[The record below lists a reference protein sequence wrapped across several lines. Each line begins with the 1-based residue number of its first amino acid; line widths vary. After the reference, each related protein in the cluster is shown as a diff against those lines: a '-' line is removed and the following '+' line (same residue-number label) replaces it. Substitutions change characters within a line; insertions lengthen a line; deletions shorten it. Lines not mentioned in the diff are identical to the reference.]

1 MTDLPL
7 LHPVYRTVLAF
18 DVEGSTGR
26 NNRGKAFLRE
36 QVFQVVTAALRGC
49 GIGERDCDA
58 EVHRGDGVLVLVHP
72 TDHAPKTV
80 LLGSVV
86 PAVRRML
93 DAHNRRRPEDA
104 VRLRAVLHAGEIMH
118 DRHGTFGETLDV
130 AFRLLDAPEVKRA
143 LRETTAPLV
152 LVVSDDVHRS
162 VVRHGYAGI
171 TSRAFRRAVAVEVGG
186 SCWSGWL
193 HEPGGPPLPRP
204 PAPESIVSRGTDSAV
219 GGAEREVAEE
229 RRGDGWADVA
239 WGAGGVWPD
248 GETRSAGDVWLGGE
262 TRAAGDVWLS
272 GEARAAGDVWL
283 GGGAGF
289 AVGGA
294 PGADG
299 VWAASGVVVTSPSVG
314 SPS

>member
-7 LHPVYRTVLAF
+7 RHPVYRTVLAF

-36 QVFQVVTAALRGC
+36 QVFQVVTAALRAC

-58 EVHRGDGVLVLVHP
+58 VVHRGDGVLVLVHP
-72 TDHAPKTV
+72 IDHAPKTV
-80 LLGSVV
+80 LLGWVV
-86 PAVRRML
+86 PTVRRLL

-104 VRLRAVLHAGEIMH
+104 VRLRAVLHAGEIAH

-143 LRETTAPLV
+143 LRETAAPLV

-171 TSRAFRRAVAVEVGG
+171 TSREFRRAVAVEVGG

-193 HEPGGPPLPRP
+193 HEPGGSPLPRP

-219 GGAEREVAEE
+219 G
-229 RRGDGWADVA
+229 
-239 WGAGGVWPD
+239 D
-248 GETRSAGDVWLGGE
+248 GEWGV
-262 TRAAGDVWLS
+262 V
-272 GEARAAGDVWL
+272 GDVWL
-283 GGGAGF
+283 GGGATLAG
-289 AVGGA
+289 GGA
-294 PGADG
+294 AFAGGGGTFAGGGGPGADG
-299 VWAASGVVVTSPSVG
+299 VGAAPGAVVTFPSVG

>member
-7 LHPVYRTVLAF
+7 RHPVYRTVLAF

-36 QVFQVVTAALRGC
+36 QVFQVVTTALRAC

-58 EVHRGDGVLVLVHP
+58 VVHRGDGVLVLVHP
-72 TDHAPKTV
+72 IDHAPKTV
-80 LLGSVV
+80 LLGWVV
-86 PAVRRML
+86 PAVRRLL

-104 VRLRAVLHAGEIMH
+104 VRLRAVLHAGEIAH

-143 LRETTAPLV
+143 LRETAAPLV

-171 TSRAFRRAVAVEVGG
+171 TSREFRRAVAVEVGG

-193 HEPGGPPLPRP
+193 HEPGGSPLPRP

-219 GGAEREVAEE
+219 G
-229 RRGDGWADVA
+229 
-239 WGAGGVWPD
+239 D
-248 GETRSAGDVWLGGE
+248 GEWGV
-262 TRAAGDVWLS
+262 V
-272 GEARAAGDVWL
+272 GDVWL
-283 GGGAGF
+283 GGGAAF
-289 AVGGA
+289 AGGGA
-294 PGADG
+294 AFAGGGAAFVGDGAAFAGGGGPGADG
-299 VWAASGVVVTSPSVG
+299 VGAAPGGVVTFPSVG